1 MNATLRLAERSVE
14 LWGAVKCFNDIAAP
28 LHAHVDR
35 VAEVGASAT
44 LQVMVEPAFDN
55 RTWGL
60 LTPIRV
66 HNDRMFAPMA
76 LQARLLI
83 VNPNRLMP

>member
-28 LHAHVDR
+28 LCVHVDR

-44 LQVMVEPAFDN
+44 LQVIIEPA
-55 RTWGL
+55 L
-60 LTPIRV
+60 
-66 HNDRMFAPMA
+66 
-76 LQARLLI
+76 
-83 VNPNRLMP
+83 